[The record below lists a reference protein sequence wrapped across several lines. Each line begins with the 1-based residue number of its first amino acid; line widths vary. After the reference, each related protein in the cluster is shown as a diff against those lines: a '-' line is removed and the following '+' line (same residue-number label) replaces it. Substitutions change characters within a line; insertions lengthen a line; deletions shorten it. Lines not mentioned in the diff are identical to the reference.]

1 MTRRVDGD
9 RFLILMDNSQLTPA
23 ERKATCEALQ
33 VGNSIVSLPGDN
45 GRYIELARPSW
56 WGTDAAPPD
65 TIT

>member
-1 MTRRVDGD
+1 
-9 RFLILMDNSQLTPA
+9 MDNSQLTPA